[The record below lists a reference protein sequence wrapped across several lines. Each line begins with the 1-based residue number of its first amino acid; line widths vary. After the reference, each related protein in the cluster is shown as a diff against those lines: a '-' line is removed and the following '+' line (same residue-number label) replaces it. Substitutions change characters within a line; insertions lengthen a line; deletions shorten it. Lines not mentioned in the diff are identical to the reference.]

1 MHEMGLAQAILDTAL
16 QIAGDRP
23 VRRVAVSAGE
33 QQAVGAESLAFS
45 FELVAG
51 GTLAAGAMLDV
62 RQVPGAR
69 LLIDEVE
76 VGGDIPAVLR
86 RRDVEVVEAAHEPA
100 HATGDPPVHPAWL

>member
-23 VRRVAVSAGE
+23 VERVAVSAGQ
-33 QQAVGAESLAFS
+33 QQAVSAESLAFS

-51 GTLAAGAMLDV
+51 GTLAAAARLEV

-69 LLIDEVE
+69 LLVDEVE
-76 VGGDIPAVLR
+76 VGGDTPEVLR
-86 RRDVEVVEAAHEPA
+86 RSDAEVVEPPHQPS
-100 HATGDPPVHPAWL
+100 HTTGDQPVHPAWL

>member
-33 QQAVGAESLAFS
+33 QQAVSADSLAFS
-45 FELVAG
+45 FELVAD
-51 GTLAAGAMLDV
+51 GTLAAGATLDV

-69 LLIDEVE
+69 LLVDEVE
-76 VGGDIPAVLR
+76 VGGEASEVLR
-86 RRDVEVVEAAHEPA
+86 RGDIEVVEAASEHS
-100 HATGDPPVHPAWL
+100 HTTGEQPVHPAWL